1 MWRMLSQWHVEFQGE
16 FLIRMRD
23 YMPPNQ
29 RQMLAW
35 VSQGPSLRNVCQQ
48 DQRLKTMYNEC
59 LEALV
64 HFRTEHLILASRYI
78 TSQVKRLVLKRLE
91 DFIQS
96 RLMLE
101 KTRWGIW
108 QSKEQEEHH
117 FQPFSRQLGTI
128 SRNLS
133 WSKEVQSS
141 LKFMECH
148 SKTTWSQPSSK
159 LSDWKDSSLL

>member
-1 MWRMLSQWHVEFQGE
+1 
-16 FLIRMRD
+16 
-23 YMPPNQ
+23 MPPNQ

-35 VSQGPSLRNVCQQ
+35 VGQGPSLRIMCQQ

-101 KTRWGIW
+101 KTR
-108 QSKEQEEHH
+108 
-117 FQPFSRQLGTI
+117 
-128 SRNLS
+128 
-133 WSKEVQSS
+133 
-141 LKFMECH
+141 
-148 SKTTWSQPSSK
+148 
-159 LSDWKDSSLL
+159 